1 MNNAM
6 TIPKTI
12 DIAGHRLSR
21 REFLKHTSAA
31 AIGLTVPAV
40 YGAEPSANAPPPL
53 SAVDRFNYV
62 VGTQTIGAS
71 YQFTKQPR
79 LIETAQAIR
88 EMGSS
93 VIKFTMN
100 HTERG
105 TFQSLHDI
113 AANNPIIKQ
122 IFEMPFAHYML
133 WAYPINRKKAEQDD
147 SGRNTELYDLCCYLL
162 RAFRGTG

>member
-1 MNNAM
+1 MNNVM
-6 TIPKTI
+6 TIPKTF
-12 DIAGHRLSR
+12 DLAGHRRSR

-40 YGAEPSANAPPPL
+40 YGAEPSATPTPL

-71 YQFTKQPR
+71 YQFTEQPR

-93 VIKFTMN
+93 VIKFTMDRN
-100 HTERG
+100 GTG
-105 TFQSLHDI
+105 TFQSLSLIHI
-113 AANNPIIKQ
+113 
-122 IFEMPFAHYML
+122 
-133 WAYPINRKKAEQDD
+133 
-147 SGRNTELYDLCCYLL
+147 
-162 RAFRGTG
+162 

>member
-1 MNNAM
+1 MNNVM

-12 DIAGHRLSR
+12 DTAGHRLSR
-21 REFLKHTSAA
+21 REFLKHTSATA
-31 AIGLTVPAV
+31 FGLTVPAV
-40 YGAEPSANAPPPL
+40 YGAEPSATAPTPL

-71 YQFTKQPR
+71 YQFTTQPR

-93 VIKFTMN
+93 VIKFTMDRN
-100 HTERG
+100 GTG
-105 TFQSLHDI
+105 TFQSLRDV

-122 IFEMPFAHYML
+122 IFAMPFAHYVL
-133 WAYPINRKKAEQDD
+133 WAYPINRKKANHDD
-147 SGRNTELYDLCCYLL
+147 SGRNEGAL
-162 RAFRGTG
+162 

>member
-1 MNNAM
+1 MNNLM

-12 DIAGHRLSR
+12 DIAGHWLSR

-40 YGAEPSANAPPPL
+40 YGAEPSATAPSPL

-79 LIETAQAIR
+79 LIETASFCALLGNVQQR
-88 EMGSS
+88 S
-93 VIKFTMN
+93 
-100 HTERG
+100 ER
-105 TFQSLHDI
+105 
-113 AANNPIIKQ
+113 
-122 IFEMPFAHYML
+122 
-133 WAYPINRKKAEQDD
+133 R
-147 SGRNTELYDLCCYLL
+147 
-162 RAFRGTG
+162 